1 MLSGSG
7 DEDMSIEVTL
17 QWRRRWY
24 LTIGSIVMMQVTSS
38 TIYMTLPLFF
48 SSVGVGKAE
57 NGFLISIGTFAG
69 IISGLIAGAFS
80 NRLGRKKILI
90 TSALIYSSTFFMLVF
105 LGRDFYSLL
114 FSRFIAGIGFY
125 MMPVMVTTMA
135 ADIFPFKERGR
146 AMALYGS
153 SGGIGALI
161 GPLMTP
167 YLVHGNDYTWYFVFS
182 GASVLVSAI
191 SMIFL
196 VRETLP
202 TEIKEKARVDAGKKF
217 DVKGFVV
224 SLKGLGVVVLVFL
237 VAVTVYRTGYTMIDP
252 FLSLY
257 LKEVLSLD
265 LSSVSYIYALRAL
278 CTIIFSQAAGWLT
291 DKYGRKKMFMVGLG
305 MTVITTFSYTITQSF
320 VQMLFLR
327 SWDAAASAVT
337 LTAVRTLVADL
348 LSPEM
353 RAFGMGL
360 YSATT
365 QQSSTVGSIFSGFVI
380 DAFGYNTTFYTA
392 TILSLLA
399 FLIVLIWVPEPGKG
413 KKAKEPP
420 LKT

>member
-1 MLSGSG
+1 MASTQMDS
-7 DEDMSIEVTL
+7 MTSEVTP
-17 QWRRRWY
+17 QNRRNFY
-24 LTIGSIVMMQVTSS
+24 FAIGSVIMMQVTSS

-57 NGFLISIGTFAG
+57 NGILISIGTFAG
-69 IISGLIAGAFS
+69 VISGLIAGAVS
-80 NRLGRKKILI
+80 NRVGRKKILVV
-90 TSALIYSSTFFMLVF
+90 SGLIYSSTFFMLVF

-153 SGGIGALI
+153 SGGVGALI
-161 GPLMTP
+161 GPLTTP
-167 YLVHGNDYTWYFVFS
+167 FLVHGNDYTWYFIFS
-182 GASVLVSAI
+182 GASVLVCAI
-191 SMIFL
+191 ATLFL
-196 VRETLP
+196 VKETLP
-202 TEIKEKARVDAGKKF
+202 PEIKNKARIDAGKKF
-217 DVKGFVV
+217 EIKGFVL
-224 SLKGLGVVVLVFL
+224 SLKGLGVVVLIFL

-257 LKEVLSLD
+257 LKEVLNLD

-291 DKYGRKKMFMVGLG
+291 DKYGRKTMFMIGLG
-305 MTVITTFSYTITQSF
+305 MTVITTFSYTVTQSF

-327 SWDAAASAVT
+327 SWDAAANAVT

-380 DAFGYNTTFYTA
+380 AAAGYNTTFYIA
-392 TILSLLA
+392 TFLSLVA
-399 FLIVLIWVPEPGKG
+399 FIVVLIWVPEPGKG
-413 KKAKEPP
+413 KTAKEPP

>member
-1 MLSGSG
+1 
-7 DEDMSIEVTL
+7 
-17 QWRRRWY
+17 
-24 LTIGSIVMMQVTSS
+24 MMQVTSS

-48 SSVGVGKAE
+48 NSVGVGKAE

-69 IISGLIAGAFS
+69 IISGLVAGASS
-80 NRLGRKKILI
+80 NRFGRKKILI
-90 TSALIYSSTFFMLVF
+90 LAALIYSSTFFMLVF

-125 MMPVMVTTMA
+125 MMPVMVTTMC

-161 GPLMTP
+161 GPLTTP
-167 YLVHGNDYTWYFVFS
+167 YLVHGNDYTWYFLFS
-182 GASVLVSAI
+182 GASTLLSAI
-191 SMIFL
+191 AMIFL
-196 VRETLP
+196 VKETLP
-202 TEIKEKARVDAGKKF
+202 PEIKEKAKLDVGKKF
-217 DVKGFVV
+217 NVTGFITSV
-224 SLKGLGVVVLVFL
+224 KGLGVVVLIFL
-237 VAVTVYRTGYTMIDP
+237 VAVTMYRTGYTMIDP

-257 LKEVLSLD
+257 LKEVLNLD
-265 LSSVSYIYALRAL
+265 LGSVSYIYALRAL
-278 CTIIFSQAAGWLT
+278 CPIIFSQGAGWLT
-291 DKYGRKKMFMVGLG
+291 DKYGRKTMFMIGLG
-305 MTVITTFSYTITQSF
+305 MTCITTFSYTLSQSF
-320 VQMLFLR
+320 VQMLMLR
-327 SWDAAASAVT
+327 SWDAAANAVT

-380 DAFGYNTTFYTA
+380 DNYGYTTTFYTA
-392 TILSLLA
+392 TALSVIA
-399 FLIVLIWVPEPGKG
+399 FLVVLIFVPEPSRFKR
-413 KKAKEPP
+413 AKPP
-420 LKT
+420 GG

>member
-1 MLSGSG
+1 MDSMTS
-7 DEDMSIEVTL
+7 EVTPE
-17 QWRRRWY
+17 WRRRWY

-48 SSVGVGKAE
+48 SSVGVGKSE

-105 LGRDFYSLL
+105 MGRDFYSLL

-161 GPLMTP
+161 GPLTTP
-167 YLVHGNDYTWYFVFS
+167 LLVHGNDYTWYFVFS
-182 GASVLVSAI
+182 GTSVLISAI
-191 SMIFL
+191 AMIFL
-196 VRETLP
+196 VKETLP
-202 TEIKEKARVDAGKKF
+202 EEIKTKAKVDAGKKF
-217 DVKGFVV
+217 GVKGFLT
-224 SLKGLGVVVLVFL
+224 SLKGLGVVVLIFL
-237 VAVTVYRTGYTMIDP
+237 IAVTMYRTGYTMIDP

-257 LKEVLSLD
+257 LKEVLNLD
-265 LSSVSYIYALRAL
+265 INSVSYIYALRAL
-278 CTIIFSQAAGWLT
+278 CTIIFSQGAGWFT
-291 DKYGRKKMFMVGLG
+291 DRYGRKTMFMVGLG
-305 MTVITTFSYTITQSF
+305 MTCITTFSYAVTQSF
-320 VQMLFLR
+320 VQMLLLR
-327 SWDAAASAVT
+327 SWDAAANAVT

-380 DAFGYNTTFYTA
+380 DSFGYNTTFYTA
-392 TILSLLA
+392 TILSVIS
-399 FLIVLIWVPEPGKG
+399 FLIVLIWVPEPARVMKV
-413 KKAKEPP
+413 KPP
-420 LKT
+420 GG

>member
-1 MLSGSG
+1 MT
-7 DEDMSIEVTL
+7 EREVTPE
-17 QWRRRWY
+17 WRRQWY

-48 SSVGVGKAE
+48 SSVGVGKSE

-69 IISGLIAGAFS
+69 IISGLIAGASS
-80 NRLGRKKILI
+80 NRFGRKKILI
-90 TSALIYSSTFFMLVF
+90 LAALIYSLTFFMLVF
-105 LGRDFYSLL
+105 MGRDFYSLL

-153 SGGIGALI
+153 SGGVGALI

-191 SMIFL
+191 AMIFL
-196 VRETLP
+196 VKETLP
-202 TEIKEKARVDAGKKF
+202 PEIKEKARVTAGKKF
-217 DVKGFVV
+217 DIKEFAT
-224 SLKGLGVVVLVFL
+224 SLKGLGIIVLVFL
-237 VAVTVYRTGYTMIDP
+237 IAVTMYRTGYTMIDP

-257 LKEVLSLD
+257 LKEVLNLD
-265 LSSVSYIYALRAL
+265 LGSVSYIYALRAL
-278 CTIIFSQAAGWLT
+278 CTIIFSQGAGWLI
-291 DKYGRKKMFMVGLG
+291 DKYGRKKMFMIGLG
-305 MTVITTFSYTITQSF
+305 MTCITTFSYTITQSF

-327 SWDAAASAVT
+327 SWDAAANAVT
-337 LTAVRTLVADL
+337 LTSIRTLVADL

-365 QQSSTVGSIFSGFVI
+365 QQSSTVGSIFSGFII
-380 DAFGYNTTFYTA
+380 DSFGYSTTFYTA
-392 TILSLLA
+392 TILCLISFFVVLL
-399 FLIVLIWVPEPGKG
+399 FVPEPGKA
-413 KKAKEPP
+413 KAAKPP
-420 LKT
+420 GEAKPPSRG

>member
-1 MLSGSG
+1 MASTQMDS
-7 DEDMSIEVTL
+7 MTSEVTP
-17 QWRRRWY
+17 QNRRNFY
-24 LTIGSIVMMQVTSS
+24 FAIGSVIMMQVTSS

-57 NGFLISIGTFAG
+57 NGILISIGTFAG
-69 IISGLIAGAFS
+69 VISGLIAGAVS
-80 NRLGRKKILI
+80 NRVGRKKILVV
-90 TSALIYSSTFFMLVF
+90 SGLIYASTFFMLVF

-153 SGGIGALI
+153 SGGVGALI
-161 GPLMTP
+161 GPLTTP
-167 YLVHGNDYTWYFVFS
+167 FLVHGNDYTWYFIFS
-182 GASVLVSAI
+182 GASVLVCAI
-191 SMIFL
+191 ATLFL
-196 VRETLP
+196 VKETLP
-202 TEIKEKARVDAGKKF
+202 PEIKNKARIDAGKKF
-217 DVKGFVV
+217 EIKGFVL
-224 SLKGLGVVVLVFL
+224 SLKGLGVVVLIFL

-257 LKEVLSLD
+257 LKEVLNLD

-291 DKYGRKKMFMVGLG
+291 DKYGRKTMFMIGLG
-305 MTVITTFSYTITQSF
+305 MTVITTFSYTVTQSF

-327 SWDAAASAVT
+327 SWDAAANAVT

-380 DAFGYNTTFYTA
+380 AAAGYNTTFYIA
-392 TILSLLA
+392 TFLSLVA
-399 FLIVLIWVPEPGKG
+399 FIVVLIWVPEPGKG
-413 KKAKEPP
+413 KIAKEPP

>member
-1 MLSGSG
+1 
-7 DEDMSIEVTL
+7 
-17 QWRRRWY
+17 
-24 LTIGSIVMMQVTSS
+24 MMQVTSS

-48 SSVGVGKAE
+48 ASVGVGKAE
-57 NGFLISIGTFAG
+57 NGILISIGTFAG
-69 IISGLIAGAFS
+69 VISGLIAGAVS
-80 NRLGRKKILI
+80 NRVGRKKILVV
-90 TSALIYSSTFFMLVF
+90 SGLIYASTFFMLVF

-153 SGGIGALI
+153 SGGVGALI
-161 GPLMTP
+161 GPLTTP
-167 YLVHGNDYTWYFVFS
+167 LLVHGNDYTWYFIFS
-182 GASVLVSAI
+182 GASVLVCAI
-191 SMIFL
+191 VTLFL

-202 TEIKEKARVDAGKKF
+202 DELKRKAVGDSKKL
-217 DVKGFVV
+217 DVKGFVL
-224 SLKGLGVVVLVFL
+224 SLKGLGVVVLIFL

-257 LKEVLSLD
+257 LKEVLKLD

-291 DKYGRKKMFMVGLG
+291 DQYGRKMMFMIGLG

-327 SWDAAASAVT
+327 SWDAAANAVT

-399 FLIVLIWVPEPGKG
+399 FLVVLIWVPEPGKG
-413 KKAKEPP
+413 MKAKEPP
-420 LKT
+420 LET

>member
-1 MLSGSG
+1 
-7 DEDMSIEVTL
+7 
-17 QWRRRWY
+17 
-24 LTIGSIVMMQVTSS
+24 MMQVTSS

-57 NGFLISIGTFAG
+57 NGILISIGTFAG
-69 IISGLIAGAFS
+69 VISGLIAGAVS
-80 NRLGRKKILI
+80 NRVGRKKILVV
-90 TSALIYSSTFFMLVF
+90 SGLIYASTFFMLVF

-114 FSRFIAGIGFY
+114 FSRFIAGIGYY
-125 MMPVMVTTMA
+125 MMPVMITTMA
-135 ADIFPFKERGR
+135 ADIFPFKERGK

-153 SGGIGALI
+153 SGGVGALI
-161 GPLMTP
+161 GPLTTP
-167 YLVHGNDYTWYFVFS
+167 FLVHGNDYTWYFVFS
-182 GASVLVSAI
+182 GASVLVCAI
-191 SMIFL
+191 ATLFL
-196 VRETLP
+196 VKETLP
-202 TEIKEKARVDAGKKF
+202 PEIKNKARIDAGKKF
-217 DVKGFVV
+217 DIKGFVL
-224 SLKGLGVVVLVFL
+224 SLKGLGVVVLIFL

-257 LKEVLSLD
+257 LKEVLNLD
-265 LSSVSYIYALRAL
+265 LNSVSYIYALRAL
-278 CTIIFSQAAGWLT
+278 CTIAFSIAAGWLT
-291 DKYGRKKMFMVGLG
+291 DKYGRKTMFLVGLG
-305 MTVITTFSYTITQSF
+305 MTVVTTFSYTITQSF

-327 SWDAAASAVT
+327 SWDAAANAMT

-380 DAFGYNTTFYTA
+380 DAAGYNTTFYIA
-392 TILSLLA
+392 TFLSLLA
-399 FLIVLIWVPEPGKG
+399 FIVVLIWVPEPGKV
-413 KKAKEPP
+413 KKAKDPP

>member
-1 MLSGSG
+1 MHS
-7 DEDMSIEVTL
+7 EVL
-17 QWRRRWY
+17 PEKRRNFY
-24 LTIGSIVMMQVTSS
+24 FVIGSVIMMQVTSS

-48 SSVGVGKAE
+48 ASVGVGKAE
-57 NGFLISIGTFAG
+57 NGILISIGTFAG
-69 IISGLIAGAFS
+69 VISGLIAGAVS
-80 NRLGRKKILI
+80 NRVGRKKILVV
-90 TSALIYSSTFFMLVF
+90 SGLIYASTFFMLVF

-153 SGGIGALI
+153 SGGVGALI
-161 GPLMTP
+161 GPLTTP
-167 YLVHGNDYTWYFVFS
+167 LLVHGNDYTWYFIFS
-182 GASVLVSAI
+182 GASVLVCAI
-191 SMIFL
+191 ATLFL

-202 TEIKEKARVDAGKKF
+202 DELKRKAVGDSKKKL
-217 DVKGFVV
+217 DVKGFVL
-224 SLKGLGVVVLVFL
+224 SLKGLGVVVLIFL

-257 LKEVLSLD
+257 LKEVLKLD

-291 DKYGRKKMFMVGLG
+291 DQYGRKMMFMIGLG

-327 SWDAAASAVT
+327 SWDAAANAVT

-399 FLIVLIWVPEPGKG
+399 FLVVLIWVPEPGKG